1 MAKNPVFAILWIA
14 LLLFLAW
21 PIAGICCGIWLILQ
35 VSYLL
40 FVATVTLSVNTFLPK
55 HLNIKTVAMIVPFMC
70 MPLLIM
76 ICCVCVLLLTFSLL
90 IIMPQPFEG
99 CFTFVKDITDFLE
112 KLITWPRDCGRAIS
126 DCATRCPT
134 PF

>member
-1 MAKNPVFAILWIA
+1 MDSSSFVFGMANRRHLLWNLADSSGELFAIRRYCYSECKHFSPKALEYKDSCDDSSFHVYAIA
-14 LLLFLAW
+14 NHDLLCLCASTNLFL
-21 PIAGICCGIWLILQ
+21 
-35 VSYLL
+35 
-40 FVATVTLSVNTFLPK
+40 
-55 HLNIKTVAMIVPFMC
+55 
-70 MPLLIM
+70 
-76 ICCVCVLLLTFSLL
+76 LL